1 MRFKA
6 FVTTGIIENS
16 RLLHGLAPFRPFL
29 KNGVI
34 LAFFHGSGKGLVDTD
49 WLLQARR
56 SDNVNSYRLKFR
68 LGSSRR
74 SGQAILRAA
83 WPREHQVLMP

>member
-16 RLLHGLAPFRPFL
+16 RLLHGVALFQPFL
-29 KNGVI
+29 KNGMI
-34 LAFFHGSGKGLVDTD
+34 LAFFHRSGKGLVDTD
-49 WLLQARR
+49 WLLQAPVVRR

-83 WPREHQVLMP
+83 WPR